1 MHRGERR
8 ASYAR
13 GEAEYW
19 GLLLKEVSP
28 VCQVLSG
35 SFGAARL
42 EAGNKREL
50 LQVSVPCSI
59 MRAGMWA
66 AEGLDR
72 MPGGRPGGARV
83 GAGGGPR

>member
-13 GEAEYW
+13 GE
-19 GLLLKEVSP
+19 
-28 VCQVLSG
+28 
-35 SFGAARL
+35 
-42 EAGNKREL
+42 
-50 LQVSVPCSI
+50 
-59 MRAGMWA
+59 RAGRWA

-83 GAGGGPR
+83 GTGIAADLGRHQF